1 MRSPIA
7 ALLDAADAPQLR
19 TQVAELTNELAAT
32 RQELA
37 QTKLALKVETKR
49 ADFYF
54 NQFCEEFAN
63 KRDTNLR
70 IAEDAWGLPG
80 GG

>member
-7 ALLDAADAPQLR
+7 TLFDAADAPQLR
-19 TQVAELTNELAAT
+19 TQVAELTNELATT
-32 RQELA
+32 RLELA
-37 QTKLALKVETKR
+37 RTQADLKRETKR

-54 NQFCEEFAN
+54 AYFCEETAHRREVN
-63 KRDTNLR
+63 RR